1 MLEAKLNNA
10 SILKKLFECI
20 KDLIN
25 DANLDADEGGLKL
38 QALDGNHV
46 SLVSLHLLD
55 SGFSHYRCDR
65 ERVLGVNIA
74 SLNKVFKL
82 CGANESVVISSK
94 DDEDTLNFVFENN
107 KEDKVTNFSLKLM
120 SIELDSL
127 NIPDHEEGFDAEAE
141 LSSKELT
148 SIFKN
153 LSEFSDTVFIEI
165 DANSIKF
172 NTKGILGDAEV
183 ALKPRQPTSEDDV
196 GVILKTKK
204 TIRQSF
210 AIKYLNLFSK
220 SSILSDVVTLGLS
233 ENRPVEFK
241 YEIKDTSPD
250 ADLAKIGFVKFFLA
264 PKMEDEEENRD

>member
-10 SILKKLFECI
+10 AILKKLFECI
-20 KDLIN
+20 KDLVN
-25 DANLDADEGGLKL
+25 DANVDADETGLKL

-94 DDEDTLNFVFENN
+94 DDEDNLNFVFENN
-107 KEDKVTNFSLKLM
+107 KEDKVINFSLKLM

-127 NIPDHEEGFDAEAE
+127 NIPDCDEGFDAEIE

-148 SIFKN
+148 TVFRN
-153 LSEFSDTVFIEI
+153 LSEFSDTVVIEI
-165 DANSIKF
+165 DSNSIKF
-172 NTKGILGDAEV
+172 STKGIVGDAEV
-183 ALKPRQPTSEDDV
+183 ALKPRDAASEDDV
-196 GVILKTKK
+196 GVIIKSKK
-204 TIRQSF
+204 KIRQSF
-210 AIKYLNLFSK
+210 AIKYLNLFAK

-233 ENRPVEFK
+233 ESRPIEFK
-241 YEIKDTSPD
+241 YDIKDTAPD
-250 ADLAKIGFVKFFLA
+250 ADTLKIGFVKFFLA
-264 PKMEDEEENRD
+264 PKMDDENEMGD

>member
-20 KDLIN
+20 KDLVN
-25 DANLDADEGGLKL
+25 DANVDADETGLKL

-82 CGANESVVISSK
+82 CAANESVVISSK
-94 DDEDTLNFVFENN
+94 DDEDNLNFVFENN

-127 NIPDHEEGFDAEAE
+127 NIPDCEEGFDAEVE

-148 SIFKN
+148 NIFRN

-165 DANSIKF
+165 DSNSIKF
-172 NTKGILGDAEV
+172 TTKGLVGDAEV
-183 ALKPRQPTSEDDV
+183 ALKPRDSTSEDDI
-196 GVILKTKK
+196 GVNIKSKK
-204 TIRQSF
+204 KIKQSF

-233 ENRPVEFK
+233 DSRPIEFK

-250 ADLAKIGFVKFFLA
+250 ADTLKIGFVKFFLA
-264 PKMEDEEENRD
+264 PKMDDDMDNKD